1 MLGQPRVGNWK
12 QLDYRYRLSR
22 RALQE
27 ACSQPRP
34 IVRLAV
40 SIEPSGPTMIPSSER
55 MTTAFIH
62 HPGLSG
68 PFGAL
73 MDEYARAAEDFCR
86 VVESFDLAGFD
97 AERPSNNPNT
107 ISPRAICLHVIGAAH
122 RYAHYIRKARG
133 VDFVERYEADPARL
147 HSPGCPRF
155 VNRRNRVG
163 GADRRAAAEGNRAR
177 NSGAVVRGALGS
189 AIRPGDDPRAR
200 GLPLAAAS
208 PATGALVVIYGREMG
223 IRGRRSPD

>member
-133 VDFVERYEADPARL
+133 VDFIERYEADPARL
-147 HSPGCPRF
+147 HSPR
-155 VNRRNRVG
+155 
-163 GADRRAAAEGNRAR
+163 D
-177 NSGAVVRGALGS
+177 VRGLLTEGIALAEQTVAPLLKATEQEIQALSFAVRWG
-189 AIRPGDDPRAR
+189 ARYDP
-200 GLPLAAAS
+200 
-208 PATGALVVIYGREMG
+208 EM
-223 IRGRRSPD
+223 ILEHAVCHLLRHRRQLERW